1 MPKFTLTTHIK
12 APIEICFDVA
22 RSIDLHLDTMKH
34 TGETAIAGVTSG
46 LIGLNETVTWKA
58 RHFGIVMTLTSKITE
73 CSSPEIFADEMVAG
87 PFKMMKHRHVFEQ
100 KDGYTLMT
108 DEFMYESPLGILGKA
123 ADALFL
129 RKYMQNLIEHR
140 NRVIKQKAESIT

>member
-1 MPKFTLTTHIK
+1 MPTFILRTQIN
-12 APIEICFDVA
+12 APVERCFDLA
-22 RSIDLHLDTMKH
+22 RRIDLHLDTMKH
-34 TGETAIAGVTSG
+34 TAERAIAGVTSG

-58 RHFGIVMTLTSKITE
+58 RHFGVVMTLTSKITE
-73 CSSPEIFADEMVAG
+73 CSSPEIFTDEMVAG

-108 DEFMYESPLGILGKA
+108 DEFMYQSPLGILGKV

-129 RKYMQNLIEHR
+129 KKYMQNLIEHR
-140 NRVIKQKAESIT
+140 NQVIKQKAESTT